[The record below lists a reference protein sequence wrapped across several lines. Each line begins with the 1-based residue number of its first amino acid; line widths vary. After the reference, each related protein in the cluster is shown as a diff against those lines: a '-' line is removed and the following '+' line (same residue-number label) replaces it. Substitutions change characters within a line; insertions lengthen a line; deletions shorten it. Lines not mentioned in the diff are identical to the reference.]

1 MGENISIA
9 VENTLHCYIQNAQ
22 SICLLSHF
30 LEHAISKLVLLLHTD
45 LFQSKPVLSAGQKQ
59 KAMSFILIQPYSMS
73 FKQPYSIFSYS
84 CWTETERGDIF
95 HLPAHLFLFALS
107 QSDSSSSCLWL
118 YNITWCEP
126 VGPLSS
132 HCFKKQLPLDF
143 AEFPST
149 RTFFARW
156 HSSFFGGSCS
166 CKGIWCTNYPKASV
180 GAVVGGS
187 RDWNMH
193 AWRFEDIPA
202 AFIPDQRTSA
212 AELTA
217 RCNVIIGDDGR
228 RRWFGRCFP
237 WRREQR
243 IDRHDSRQCV
253 FLVEQNGCDYL
264 LFGAANGAVG
274 C

>member
-30 LEHAISKLVLLLHTD
+30 LEHAISKTTAAISVFTNRPKSSWSLVLLLQRAP
-45 LFQSKPVLSAGQKQ
+45 FPKQAGISARQKQ
-59 KAMSFILIQPYSMS
+59 KEMSFILIQPYSMS

-237 WRREQR
+237 WRR
-243 IDRHDSRQCV
+243 
-253 FLVEQNGCDYL
+253 
-264 LFGAANGAVG
+264 
-274 C
+274 